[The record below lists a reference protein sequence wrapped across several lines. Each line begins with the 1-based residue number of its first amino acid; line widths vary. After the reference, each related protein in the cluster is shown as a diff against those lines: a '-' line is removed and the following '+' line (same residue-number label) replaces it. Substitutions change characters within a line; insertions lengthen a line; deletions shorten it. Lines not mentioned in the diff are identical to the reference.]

1 MGVGEGDRVRLCAP
15 GHRSPPEA
23 TAGDREKALG
33 PARPGGR
40 GLPGCGGGWR
50 GPGAMLPATR
60 LLGTLRAPAR
70 AGAAISVLIKELQPR
85 PPGPRP
91 RPSYRPIAIKSPTC
105 RAAAKRTRQPPAP
118 RNPGDARGMG
128 LGLALW
134 QGSGAHFFSASLTL
148 SKQDWGGVP
157 QSLVP
162 PGPQGGRGLPPS
174 HPSPPHLTAPLS
186 SPLPTPPPPG
196 FPSPGCVICIFTF
209 KFPLPSLSPVAAL
222 RVGSRCSLYLPRFLH
237 PRYSSLLSSPPLCS
251 SLETRSP
258 SLSPSCFPR
267 FPAFPGLP
275 GLWASAGA
283 SPAQLL
289 VACPS
294 SPFLGLS
301 FFFHVVPPPP
311 ISLLSPLYLS
321 IPSLSFPSFS
331 HSFVLT
337 NLWQMGDS

>member
-40 GLPGCGGGWR
+40 GLPGRGGGWR

-174 HPSPPHLTAPLS
+174 HPSPPTSPLHSPPLSPPHPHPGSRLQAALSASSLLNFRFPPSLQSLRSGSAAVAPFIYPASSIPATPPS
-186 SPLPTPPPPG
+186 SPLPL
-196 FPSPGCVICIFTF
+196 SA
-209 KFPLPSLSPVAAL
+209 LP
-222 RVGSRCSLYLPRFLH
+222 
-237 PRYSSLLSSPPLCS
+237 
-251 SLETRSP
+251 
-258 SLSPSCFPR
+258 
-267 FPAFPGLP
+267 
-275 GLWASAGA
+275 W
-283 SPAQLL
+283 
-289 VACPS
+289 
-294 SPFLGLS
+294 
-301 FFFHVVPPPP
+301 
-311 ISLLSPLYLS
+311 
-321 IPSLSFPSFS
+321 
-331 HSFVLT
+331 
-337 NLWQMGDS
+337 